1 MMISL
6 SKRRQGEEQTP
17 ERGPG
22 PWCAFYRL
30 KLRGNLDSDCG
41 HRGRSVVPR

>member
-1 MMISL
+1 MISL
-6 SKRRQGEEQTP
+6 SERRQDEEQTL
-17 ERGPG
+17 ERGWG
-22 PWCAFYRL
+22 PWCACYRM